1 MMVFALIRLHL
12 NNGFRENE
20 MERIFLEGLFLQA
33 SLIFALGAQNI
44 FVLESGLKK
53 QNPLIIS
60 FICFFCDLLLIMVG
74 VAGAGSI
81 FSTFAQLKIIIG
93 VIGVLFLFQY
103 GFSKLFAKQGC
114 LEELDESPIQRGI
127 KRSILLA
134 ITFSLLNPH
143 AYLDA
148 FVLIGGYSTKYAVL
162 SDRILIGLG
171 AACFSLI
178 WFLFLS
184 TASTLMKP
192 IFSNAKSLKLITTCS
207 GLVLLFLSLRLG
219 LDVYEWII
227 NDPNTSVLVEHFSP
241 VFASVVILSPLIY

>member
-1 MMVFALIRLHL
+1 
-12 NNGFRENE
+12 

-44 FVLESGLKK
+44 FVLESGLQK
-53 QNPLIIS
+53 QNPLVIS
-60 FICFFCDLLLIMVG
+60 FICFLCDLILIMVG

-81 FSTFAQLKIIIG
+81 FSAFSELKIIIG
-93 VIGVLFLFQY
+93 VIGVFFLFQY
-103 GFSKLFAKQGC
+103 GFSKLFSKPGS
-114 LEELDESPIQRGI
+114 LERLDESPIQRGI

-148 FVLIGGYSTKYAVL
+148 FVLIGGYSTKYALL

-184 TASTLMKP
+184 SASSLMKP
-192 IFSNAKSLKLITTCS
+192 VFSNDKSFKLISTCS
-207 GLVLLFLSLRLG
+207 GLVLLFLSYRLG
-219 LDVYEWII
+219 VDVYDWII
-227 NDPNTSVLVEHFSP
+227 NDPASTVFVDNFSP
-241 VFASVVILSPLIY
+241 VFASVVFF

>member
-1 MMVFALIRLHL
+1 
-12 NNGFRENE
+12 

-60 FICFFCDLLLIMVG
+60 FICFLCDLLLIMVG

-81 FSTFAQLKIIIG
+81 FSTFSQLKIIIG
-93 VIGVLFLFQY
+93 LIGVFFLFQY
-103 GFSKLFAKQGC
+103 GFSKLFFKQDC
-114 LEELDESPIQRGI
+114 IDELDESPVQRGI
-127 KRSILLA
+127 KRSIFLA
-134 ITFSLLNPH
+134 MTFSLLNPH

-148 FVLIGGYSTKYAVL
+148 FVLIGGYSTKYALL

-184 TASTLMKP
+184 SASGLMKP
-192 IFSNAKSLKLITTCS
+192 IFSNAKSLKLITTSS
-207 GLVLLFLSLRLG
+207 GLVLLFLSYRLG

-227 NDPNTSVLVEHFSP
+227 NDPHTKVFVDNFRP
-241 VFASVVILSPLIY
+241 VFASVVFF

>member
-1 MMVFALIRLHL
+1 
-12 NNGFRENE
+12 

-60 FICFFCDLLLIMVG
+60 FICFLCDLFLIMVG

-81 FSTFAQLKIIIG
+81 FSSFAQLKIIIG
-93 VIGVLFLFQY
+93 VIGVFFLFQY
-103 GFSKLFAKQGC
+103 GFSKLFSRPDGF
-114 LEELDESPIQRGI
+114 EELDQSPIQRGI

-148 FVLIGGYSTKYAVL
+148 FVLIGGYSTKYALL

-184 TASTLMKP
+184 SASTLMKP
-192 IFSNAKSLKLITTCS
+192 IFSNAKSFKIISTCS
-207 GLVLLFLSLRLG
+207 GLVLLFLSYRLG
-219 LDVYEWII
+219 VDVYDWIM
-227 NDPNTSVLVEHFSP
+227 NDPVSTVFVDNFSP
-241 VFASVVILSPLIY
+241 VFASVVFF

>member
-1 MMVFALIRLHL
+1 
-12 NNGFRENE
+12 

-53 QNPLIIS
+53 QNPLVIS
-60 FICFFCDLLLIMVG
+60 FICFLCDLFLIMVG

-81 FSTFAQLKIIIG
+81 FSSFAQLKIIIG
-93 VIGVLFLFQY
+93 VIGVFFLFQY
-103 GFSKLFAKQGC
+103 GFSKLFSRPDGF
-114 LEELDESPIQRGI
+114 EELDQSPIQRGI

-148 FVLIGGYSTKYAVL
+148 FVLIGGYSTKYALL

-184 TASTLMKP
+184 SASSLMKP
-192 IFSNAKSLKLITTCS
+192 IFSNAKSFKIISTCS
-207 GLVLLFLSLRLG
+207 GLVLLFLSYRLG
-219 LDVYEWII
+219 VDVYDWIM
-227 NDPNTSVLVEHFSP
+227 NDPDSTVFVDNFSP
-241 VFASVVILSPLIY
+241 VFASVVFF